1 MTWEN
6 AARKKRTRK
15 NKARK
20 NRTRKNENEK
30 RWKLCRLDRSV
41 RTGSA
46 GFHHLLLFLNGSA
59 PDAGNELLLE
69 LFLNGSAHDAGNELL
84 LEYHEDDQDRQG
96 CDGGG

>member
-30 RWKLCRLDRSV
+30 RWKLCRLARIV

-46 GFHHLLLFLNGSA
+46 GFHLLL
-59 PDAGNELLLE
+59 